1 MARTSFHA
9 TAARVTLA
17 AVSFAVAVACGL
29 AAWQL
34 SAPLSAPVIFPFSET
49 FYVRSVSATQPA
61 EAMKW
66 ARRAVDVA
74 PGRPE
79 NWLLLARA
87 SQMQDGYV
95 SARVV
100 TALRKSYSAGAF
112 SPNAHEW
119 RLAYVYMNWSALPRD
134 IQISAR
140 NEILVY
146 STRVAGRFYLRK
158 LFAMTTDPDA
168 RLGLGL
174 LMFRRQTEDGLR
186 DMEARR
192 NSAH

>member
-1 MARTSFHA
+1 MAKTSFHA

-17 AVSFAVAVACGL
+17 AVSFSVAVACGL

-34 SAPLSAPVIFPFSET
+34 MAPLSAPVIFPFSET

-100 TALRKSYSAGAF
+100 TALRRSYAAGAF

-119 RLAYVYMNWSALPRD
+119 RLAYVYMNWAALPRD
-134 IQISAR
+134 IQVSAR

-158 LFAMTTDPDA
+158 LFAMTTDTDA

-192 NSAH
+192 NSGH

>member
-1 MARTSFHA
+1 MAKTSFHA

-17 AVSFAVAVACGL
+17 AVSLSVAVACGL
-29 AAWQL
+29 GAWQL
-34 SAPLSAPVIFPFSET
+34 MAPLSAPAIFPFSET
-49 FYVRSVSATQPA
+49 FYIRSAAATQPA

-66 ARRAVDVA
+66 ARRAVEVA

-87 SQMQDGYV
+87 SQMEDGYV

-100 TALRKSYSAGAF
+100 TALRKSYGAGAF

-119 RLAYVYMNWSALPRD
+119 RLAYVYMNWGALPRD

-140 NEILVY
+140 NEIFVY
-146 STRVAGRFYLRK
+146 STRVAGRAYLRK
-158 LFAMTTDPDA
+158 LFAMTADPDA

-174 LMFRRQTEDGLR
+174 LMFRRQTEEGLR

-192 NSAH
+192 SSGR

>member
-1 MARTSFHA
+1 MAGTTFHA
-9 TAARVTLA
+9 TAARITLA
-17 AVSFAVAVACGL
+17 AVSFAIAIACAL

-34 SAPLSAPVIFPFSET
+34 AAPLSAPAIYPFSET
-49 FYVRSVSATQPA
+49 FYVRSASATGPA

-87 SQMQDGYV
+87 AQMQDGYV

-100 TALRKSYSAGAF
+100 AALRRSYVSGPF

-119 RLAYVYMNWSALPRD
+119 RLAYVYMNWGALPRD
-134 IQISAR
+134 VQIRAR

-146 STRVAGRFYLRK
+146 STRVSGRFYLRK
-158 LFAMTTDPDA
+158 LLAMTTDPDA

-174 LMFRRQTEDGLR
+174 LMFRRDTEDSLR
-186 DMEARR
+186 DMDARR
-192 NSAH
+192 NSAR